1 MKSQNHLDWKK
12 TFTFEE
18 QKNKKKKKSGISGY
32 WMMV

>member
-18 QKNKKKKKSGISGY
+18 QKNKKKKSGISGY